1 MTTTRP
7 PRPSF
12 DLHAAARAAL
22 RKYDLEPDIAADA
35 VHELATLPT
44 SPAVPADSTII
55 DLRGLVWS
63 SIDDDTSRDLDQIEV
78 AETVANGT
86 QVRVAIAD
94 VDVLV
99 PKGSALDRNA
109 ARNATTVYTGVTTF
123 PMLPLVLSTDRTSLA
138 PDQDRLAIV
147 LEYTVASDGSTT
159 NGTVYRAL
167 VRNHAQLAYD
177 SVGAWLAGAGPAPAR
192 VASNDALAAQL
203 RLQHAAAQSLRQS
216 RLQRG
221 ALELETIEA
230 GPIMDDGHVIE
241 LRSVRPSAA
250 RDLIEDFM
258 IAANAVVA
266 TFLDAKKRS
275 AIRRVVR
282 KPKLWPRIV
291 QLAQQQG
298 TTLPATPDAPALAA
312 FLAARRAADPTGF
325 PDLSLAV
332 IKLLGPGEYVVE
344 PPGAPGAGHFGLAAP
359 DYTHGTAPN
368 RRYADL
374 VTQRLVKAASSGA
387 APPYTD
393 AELTAIASH
402 CTTQEDNARKCT
414 RFVHKQAAAVLLASR
429 IGQVFDAVVTGV
441 TDSGTYARVFTPP
454 VEGRVMKSAQH
465 LGVGDRIRV
474 RLTATDPARGF
485 IDFDAV

>member
-7 PRPSF
+7 TRSSF
-12 DLHAAARAAL
+12 DLHPAARAAL
-22 RKYDLEPDIAADA
+22 RKYDLNPDIAPDA
-35 VHELATLPT
+35 LRELAALPK
-44 SPAVPADSTII
+44 SAAAADSTVV
-55 DLRGLVWS
+55 DLRSLVWS

-78 AETVANGT
+78 AEVVPNGT
-86 QVRVAIAD
+86 KVRIAIAD
-94 VDVLV
+94 VDALV
-99 PKGSALDRNA
+99 PKNSALDRSA

-123 PMLPLVLSTDRTSLA
+123 PMLPLELSTDRTSLA
-138 PDQDRLAIV
+138 PDQDRLAV
-147 LEYTVASDGSTT
+147 VFELTVATDGSAT

-177 SVGAWLAGAGPAPAR
+177 SVSAWLAGTGQAPAR
-192 VASNDALAAQL
+192 VAANAALADQL
-203 RLQHAAAQSLRQS
+203 HLQNAAAQSLRKR

-230 GPIMDDGHVIE
+230 CPVMDNGNVVD
-241 LRSVRPSAA
+241 LRATKPGAA

-258 IAANAVVA
+258 IAANAVIA
-266 TFLDAKKRS
+266 NFLDAKKRS
-275 AIRRVVR
+275 AIRRIVR

-291 QLAQQQG
+291 ELAHTLG
-298 TTLPATPDAPALAA
+298 TTLPATPDASALSK
-312 FLAARRAADPTGF
+312 FLDARRAVDPTRF

-344 PPGAPGAGHFGLAAP
+344 APGEPGTGHFGLAVP

-374 VTQRLVKAASSGA
+374 VTQRLVKAAVSGA

-393 AELTAIASH
+393 AELTAIAAH

-414 RFVHKQAAAVLLASR
+414 RFVHKQAAAVLLAPS
-429 IGQVFDAVVTGV
+429 IGEVFDAVVTGV
-441 TDSGTYARVFTPP
+441 TADGTYARVFHPP
-454 VEGRVMKSAQH
+454 VEGRVMKFAH
-465 LGVGDRIRV
+465 PLAVGDRIRV
-474 RLTATDPARGF
+474 KLTATDPQRAF